1 MSHLINIIK
10 AIDSEIESIQHF
22 RENLDPSISQA
33 VDLIFQCKGKVIV
46 TGVGKSGN
54 ISKKIASTMSSTG
67 TPAIFLHP
75 TDALHGDA
83 GIIAK
88 TDILLAIGKSG
99 ESDELNSL
107 LPTVRRLGASII
119 SITANSESTLA
130 KSSDVSIITPVLREA
145 CPLALAP
152 TSSTTIALILGD
164 AIAMAL
170 MEARKFKAEDFALF
184 HPAGRLGKRLSL
196 IIDDVMRKDSKVAK
210 VISTDSFEQVLKE
223 ITSKTV
229 GATGVVDVDG
239 KLIGFITDF
248 DIRKNF
254 MKGSMSLKTAGEF
267 MNPSPTF
274 YLSGTNAY
282 DVLVSMESRDRPI
295 SVAPVI
301 DSERKLIGIISI
313 HDLLQKGL

>member
-1 MSHLINIIK
+1 MPHLINILK

-22 RENLDPSISQA
+22 RENLDPSISKA
-33 VDLIFQCKGKVIV
+33 VEHIFQCKGKVIV

-83 GIIAK
+83 GIISK
-88 TDILLAIGKSG
+88 SDILLAIGKSG

-130 KSSDVSIITPVLREA
+130 KSSDVAIITPILREA

-196 IIDDVMRKDSKVAK
+196 TIDDVMRKESKVAK
-210 VISTDSFEQVLKE
+210 VKGTDSFEHVLKE
-223 ITSKTV
+223 ITSKMV
-229 GATGVVDVDG
+229 GATGVVDIDE
-239 KLIGFITDF
+239 KLLGFITDF

-254 MKGSMSLKTAGEF
+254 MKGSLSLQTAGEI

-301 DSERKLIGIISI
+301 DSERRLIGIISI